1 MKWRSSLIAAF
12 TAAMV
17 IAPTFAFAQAKSDD
31 FVTLQPPGQWL
42 ASQFIGQRVTNNAG
56 ETIGNINDLLF
67 DKSGRIANVVI
78 GVGGFLGIGEKDVA
92 IAYGALGITAD
103 ANGKRVL
110 TLEMSKERLR
120 AAPDFKATEKTTYM
134 RAKEQATDMGQRA
147 AEKARELKDKAAKKI
162 DDIRG
167 PKSN

>member
-1 MKWRSSLIAAF
+1 MEIDPHRRVRWRNGDRADVCLRAGKIRGF
-12 TAAMV
+12 RHTAAARPM
-17 IAPTFAFAQAKSDD
+17 AR
-31 FVTLQPPGQWL
+31 
-42 ASQFIGQRVTNNAG
+42 SQFIGQQVTNNAG

-67 DKSGRIANVVI
+67 EKSGRIANVVI
-78 GVGGFLGIGEKDVA
+78 GVGGFLGIGEKNVA

-110 TLEMSKERLR
+110 TLETSKERLR